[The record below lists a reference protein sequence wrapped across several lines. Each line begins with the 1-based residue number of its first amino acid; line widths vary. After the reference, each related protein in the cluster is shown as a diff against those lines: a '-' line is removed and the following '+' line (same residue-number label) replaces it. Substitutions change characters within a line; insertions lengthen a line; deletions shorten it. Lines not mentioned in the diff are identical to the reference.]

1 MSQMSEAIDIRG
13 LHTYFFTP
21 RGVCKSVRGVDLT
34 IRSGEIVGLVGESGS
49 GKSVTAH
56 SIMRL
61 IPSIGRIVEGQ
72 ISFDGID
79 LATAGEREVRRIRGN
94 RIAMIFQE
102 PMTSL
107 NPVLRVGRQVAEV
120 LLLHRSLSRAEALE
134 RVVELFALVGIS
146 DPSSRVHA
154 YPHEMSG
161 GMRQRVMIAM
171 ALACDPALII
181 ADEPTT
187 ALDVTIQAQV
197 LGLLSDL
204 VRNSGSSLLL
214 ITHDLG
220 VVSETADR
228 VAVMYAGQI
237 VETAP
242 VESFFDKPLHPYSIG
257 LMNCVP
263 KMGHALSD
271 RMLPTM
277 SGSVPDLSALPEGC
291 AFQSRCPHVHDRC
304 RNEEPSLL
312 NVDDN
317 HQVRC
322 WLHV

>member
-1 MSQMSEAIDIRG
+1 MSDAIDIRG

-21 RGVCKSVRGVDLT
+21 RGVVKSVRGVDLR
-34 IRSGEIVGLVGESGS
+34 IEAGETLGLVGESGS

-61 IPSIGRIVEGQ
+61 IPPTGRIVEGE
-72 ISFDGID
+72 ILFDGLD
-79 LATAGEREVRRIRGN
+79 LATARERALRDVRGN
-94 RIAMIFQE
+94 RISMIFQE

-107 NPVLRVGRQVAEV
+107 NPVLRVGHQVAEV
-120 LLLHRSLSRAEALE
+120 LRLHTTLSQAEALE
-134 RVVELFALVGIS
+134 RAAELFARVGIS
-146 DPSSRVHA
+146 DPRSRIHS

-197 LGLLSDL
+197 LELLRDL
-204 VRNSGSSLLL
+204 VANSGSSLLL

-220 VVSETADR
+220 VVSETVDR

-242 VESFFDKPLHPYSIG
+242 VDRFFDQPLHPYSIG
-257 LMNCVP
+257 LMKCVP
-263 KMGHALSD
+263 QIEDRS
-271 RMLPTM
+271 RMLHTIE
-277 SGSVPDLSALPEGC
+277 GSVPDLAALPRGC

-304 RNEEPSLL
+304 RLEDPTLRSVEN
-312 NVDDN
+312 D

-322 WLHV
+322 WLHVH